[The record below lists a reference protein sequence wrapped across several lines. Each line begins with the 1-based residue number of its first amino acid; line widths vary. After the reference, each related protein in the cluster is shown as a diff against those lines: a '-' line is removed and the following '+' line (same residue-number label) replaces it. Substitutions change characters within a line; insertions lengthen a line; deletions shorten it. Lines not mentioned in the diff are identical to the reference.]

1 MQSVHSVAC
10 RYMGSAYC
18 LHRPQLLERS
28 IKLAV
33 TEGCHVSLDLASF
46 EVVRDFRRELL
57 AILEGKHIS
66 LCICNEVRS
75 GGCRRSVPAWLFQG
89 PAWQEDGG
97 PLHLKTEACARLPQ
111 GCVCLPASGIVGR
124 QPYADLY
131 PSCHTLH
138 SPQRCPK
145 F

>member
-28 IKLAV
+28 IELAV
-33 TEGCHVSLDLASF
+33 TEGCRVSLDLASF

-75 GGCRRSVPAWLFQG
+75 VGA
-89 PAWQEDGG
+89 AE
-97 PLHLKTEACARLPQ
+97 
-111 GCVCLPASGIVGR
+111 VCLPGCFKALPGRRMGAPAS
-124 QPYADLY
+124 Q
-131 PSCHTLH
+131 T
-138 SPQRCPK
+138 
-145 F
+145 